1 MEASN
6 SSNPFSIYNF
16 PEIFNMKHKDEYNGF
31 LQEFKVLTDV
41 GNDQPKVEA
50 ELPANTMKNRY
61 SYILPY
67 DHSRVKLT
75 LIDGKQDSGYINA
88 NYIQGFSGA
97 NEYIATQAPM
107 PATFDDFWRMVWEK
121 EVRIIVML
129 TVCEEHGK
137 DVDSPVRHIS
147 QLHYTAWP
155 DRGIPHN
162 PSSLIT
168 FAELVREEI
177 QITKGPGPTVL
188 HCSAGVGRT
197 GTFIALDVS
206 LQQLKAGYCIDIFHT
221 VYQMR
226 LSRYLMLQTLE
237 QYIFVH
243 RCILEKSLQ
252 KGQATKHNY
261 GSYEDAHSPGLGS
274 SQ

>member
-1 MEASN
+1 
-6 SSNPFSIYNF
+6 
-16 PEIFNMKHKDEYNGF
+16 
-31 LQEFKVLTDV
+31 
-41 GNDQPKVEA
+41 
-50 ELPANTMKNRY
+50 MKNRY

-129 TVCEEHGK
+129 TVCEEHGKVLCDQYWPSETAAYGPFTVQKVSEVICKEWTIRHLTINRLK